1 MQYMRSAIGGTPDAN
16 ARGVDFW
23 SEGDPGDGIAIVLVL
38 FGGNN
43 MSPGLSLISSLEAII
58 EDQSDKTCIDKSF
71 IERIKIHLFNS
82 TKTPSHDHNT
92 PLSAC
97 FQIIWEIE
105 PTD

>member
-43 MSPGLSLISSLEAII
+43 MSPGLSFRSSLVAII
-58 EDQSDKTCIDKSF
+58 EDQSDKACRDNSF
-71 IERIKIHLFNS
+71 SERIKVHLFNS
-82 TKTPSHDHNT
+82 TKTVRHDDSR
-92 PLSAC
+92 PLSTSL
-97 FQIIWEIE
+97 QIIREIQ
-105 PTD
+105 P